1 MAEDMAV
8 YIANLGKYNEGYLV
22 GDWFTFPLD
31 EEDIAERI
39 GLNAEYEEYA
49 VHDTDNF
56 PIEISEYT
64 SIEELNRIYEQVQ
77 ELPEE
82 IVENLNDFIS
92 HYGSLQSVVDNK
104 DNIIFYPGCDS
115 MEDVARYFAEEYGSL
130 VDIPP
135 QLSYYIDYQAY
146 GRDLEI
152 EGSFRAVVLSGG
164 SPAGHAG
171 CPRLYEK

>member
-22 GDWFTFPLD
+22 GAWFTFPLD

-130 VDIPP
+130 GDIPP

-152 EGSFRAVVLSGG
+152 EGSFLETKNGM
-164 SPAGHAG
+164 
-171 CPRLYEK
+171 CEMT

>member
-56 PIEISEYT
+56 PVEISEYT

-130 VDIPP
+130 GDIPP

-152 EGSFRAVVLSGG
+152 EGSFLETKNVM
-164 SPAGHAG
+164 
-171 CPRLYEK
+171 CEMT

>member
-56 PIEISEYT
+56 PVEISEYT
-64 SIEELNRIYEQVQ
+64 SLEELNRIYEQVQ

-130 VDIPP
+130 GDIPP

-152 EGSFRAVVLSGG
+152 EGSFLETKNGM
-164 SPAGHAG
+164 
-171 CPRLYEK
+171 CEMT

>member
-22 GDWFTFPLD
+22 GAWFTFPLD

-115 MEDVARYFAEEYGSL
+115 MEDVARYFAEEYGFL
-130 VDIPP
+130 GDIPP
-135 QLSYYIDYQAY
+135 QLSYYIDYRAY

-152 EGSFRAVVLSGG
+152 EGSFLETKNGM
-164 SPAGHAG
+164 
-171 CPRLYEK
+171 CEMT